1 VQPERDEIDTV
12 CATVD
17 AERLLAT
24 AEALIDVP
32 SPTRS
37 AGVADR
43 LAQLLA
49 DDGFPVERPD
59 ADWPESP
66 AVVTRLSSG
75 RKGAH
80 VAIQR
85 PSRYRTLDLRGA
97 QRH

>member
-1 VQPERDEIDTV
+1 MQPERDEVDTV
-12 CATVD
+12 RATVD

-66 AVVTRLSSG
+66 AVAWRSS
-75 RKGAH
+75 RSA
-80 VAIQR
+80 
-85 PSRYRTLDLRGA
+85 
-97 QRH
+97 